1 MDLCGFP
8 GPQMSNTNLKCASTY
23 VMVSVFIKQMEKS
36 NKTGNHP
43 NTKLPFPDTVA
54 CAYNLIAWEAEDGG
68 SQTQGQSGLARP
80 GHYDQNDKTSKTKR
94 KPQPLVTTADQHL
107 GKRPKRW
114 AQDTAGRVQHLRP
127 GHREAE
133 SPAFFPYLATALP

>member
-8 GPQMSNTNLKCASTY
+8 GPQMSNINLKCASTC
-23 VMVSVFIKQMEKS
+23 VTVSVFIKQMEKS

-43 NTKLPFPDTVA
+43 NTKLSFPDTAA
-54 CAYNLIAWEAEDGG
+54 CVYNLMAREAKDGG

-94 KPQPLVTTADQHL
+94 KSQPLDTAAEQHL
-107 GKRPKRW
+107 DK
-114 AQDTAGRVQHLRP
+114 
-127 GHREAE
+127 
-133 SPAFFPYLATALP
+133 